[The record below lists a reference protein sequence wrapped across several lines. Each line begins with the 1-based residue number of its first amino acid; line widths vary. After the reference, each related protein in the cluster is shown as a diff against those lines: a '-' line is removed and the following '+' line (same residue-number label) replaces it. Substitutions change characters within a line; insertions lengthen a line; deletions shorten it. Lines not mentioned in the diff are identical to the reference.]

1 MEDQQSIQKEVSIK
15 AQSLGEPLE
24 IIPLG
29 SKSAIW
35 LIFCIAVVIVILMF
49 NANFKRKV
57 TLVGAVN
64 SIAGQYNV
72 YPLKSG
78 YVTQSWVTEQMKVSK
93 GQSLFEVTSEV
104 HTKSG
109 DSITELKNKILS
121 SIESLKSE
129 IVRSTEIYNN
139 EFEELSQLAV
149 FLEKQQQELD
159 NQLLLQQDVANMLLG
174 LVKGQRELVDKKFIS
189 ASQMQ
194 AKEQEYARAL
204 TDLSELKYSKIAMLK
219 ERRSVAEKL
228 SSIKLK
234 HENDIARVEREIS
247 SLQQK
252 LFELE
257 IQNEKIVI
265 APEDGIV
272 TALSINAGESVQSDT
287 LAMVIIPLNVKWHV
301 EVYATSTD
309 VGFIRAGNPVQLR
322 YAAYP
327 YQRFGLYSGS
337 VKHVSKAA
345 VKGSSIDSRL
355 PQSDY
360 FYKVTVELDEQCIL
374 AYGKCEPLQAGM
386 GVSASIETERRTL
399 IEWALDPL
407 YTIKGKL

>member
-1 MEDQQSIQKEVSIK
+1 MADEKSKENGLLASSE
-15 AQSLGEPLE
+15 SLGEPLE
-24 IIPLG
+24 ITPLG
-29 SKSAIW
+29 SKAAIW
-35 LIFCIAVVIVILMF
+35 LMCAIAVTVIILMF
-49 NANFKRKV
+49 NADFKRKV
-57 TLVGAVN
+57 TLVGMVN
-64 SIAGQYNV
+64 SVAGQFNV

-78 YVTQSWVTEQMKVSK
+78 YVTQSWVTEQMEVAK
-93 GQSLFEVTSEV
+93 GQRLFEVTAEV

-109 DSITELKNKILS
+109 DSIAELKNKILT
-121 SIESLKSE
+121 SIESLKLE
-129 IVRSTEIYNN
+129 ISRSTEIYNS
-139 EFEELSQLAV
+139 EFRELNQLAV
-149 FLEKQQQELD
+149 FLENQQQELD
-159 NQLLLQQDVANMLLG
+159 NQLQLQQDVANMLLG

-194 AKEQEYARAL
+194 TKEQEYARAL

-219 ERRSVAEKL
+219 ERRSVAENL
-228 SSIKLK
+228 SSITLK
-234 HENDIARVEREIS
+234 HENDIARIEREIS
-247 SLQQK
+247 SYQQK

-265 APEDGIV
+265 APENGVI

-309 VGFIRAGNPVQLR
+309 VGFIRAGNPAKLR

-327 YQRFGLYSGS
+327 YQRFGLYGGS

-345 VKGSSIDSRL
+345 IKGSSIDSRL
-355 PQSDY
+355 PASEY

-386 GVSASIETERRTL
+386 GVTASIETERRTL